1 VVSGARNSFL
11 NAFTILPLSKKKSM
25 SDTKRIYTGPTLIAK
40 GLVARLNEIGISPIE
55 RNDHDSSLRA
65 GFTMSIANQTMVFI
79 RNDEYAKAQSTIEE
93 FLEEIEE

>member
-1 VVSGARNSFL
+1 MAE
-11 NAFTILPLSKKKSM
+11 T
-25 SDTKRIYTGPTLIAK
+25 TRIYTGPTLIAK

-79 RNDEYAKAQSTIEE
+79 RNDEVEKAQATIDE
-93 FLEEIEE
+93 FLEVIGE

>member
-1 VVSGARNSFL
+1 
-11 NAFTILPLSKKKSM
+11 M
-25 SDTKRIYTGPTLIAK
+25 SETKRIYTGPTLVAK

-79 RNDEYAKAQSTIEE
+79 RNDEVEKAQAVIDE
-93 FLEEIEE
+93 FLEEIGE

>member
-1 VVSGARNSFL
+1 
-11 NAFTILPLSKKKSM
+11 M
-25 SDTKRIYTGPTLIAK
+25 SETTRIYTGPTLIAK

-79 RNDEYAKAQSTIEE
+79 RKDELSKAQSTIDE
-93 FLEEIEE
+93 FITEIGDH